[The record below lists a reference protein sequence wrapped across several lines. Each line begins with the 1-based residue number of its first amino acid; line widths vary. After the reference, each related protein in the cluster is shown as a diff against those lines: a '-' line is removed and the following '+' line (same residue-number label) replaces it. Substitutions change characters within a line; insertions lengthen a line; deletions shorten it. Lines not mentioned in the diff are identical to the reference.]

1 MADQRKPAP
10 PSFYSKMAEMSPAP
24 APAPPAPA
32 GGGDG
37 ANPAE
42 IVATLTQVFE
52 KWRKLDAQ
60 AQPFIDR
67 MADVLKEYET
77 TVLNKGGEKGK
88 KAGAVP
94 PPEPVPAGA

>member
-1 MADQRKPAP
+1 
-10 PSFYSKMAEMSPAP
+10 MAEMSPAP

-32 GGGDG
+32 GGGEG

-77 TVLNKGGEKGK
+77 TVLNKGGEKKAGEGK
-88 KAGAVP
+88 KAETVP

>member
-10 PSFYSKMAEMSPAP
+10 PSFYSKMADMSPAP
-24 APAPPAPA
+24 AAAPPAPTP
-32 GGGDG
+32 GQGEG

-77 TVLNKGGEKGK
+77 TILSKGK
-88 KAGAVP
+88 KPAGKEAAT
-94 PPEPVPAGA
+94 EPVPAGV